1 MLGAH
6 SMELTRLPDEFGKL
20 ERLTYLDISQNP
32 LLSLPESFGNLR
44 SLETLKLSGILLNIL
59 LYQRH

>member
-6 SMELTRLPDEFGKL
+6 TMELRRLPDDIGKL

-32 LLSLPESFGNLR
+32 LWNLPESFANLR
-44 SLETLKLSGILLNIL
+44 SLETLKLSGMFVG
-59 LYQRH
+59 